1 MGVCFVKTVAV
12 MVAITLLGPTLMAA
26 GDSNVTSWQSLQQLA
41 PGQKIEVARTKS
53 GPVRGTFVSFSDQ
66 SITLREKQQETA
78 ISRAD
83 VSRVRLLPARRR
95 RYALIGAAVGAGAGA
110 GAGAGIGESVA
121 NESGGDFRN
130 LKPAIIGVTAGLGAL
145 IGLVI
150 GSAAGGRHT
159 TIYSAK

>member
-1 MGVCFVKTVAV
+1 MKTVAV
-12 MVAITLLGPTLMAA
+12 IVATALLVPTLMAA
-26 GDSNVTSWQSLQQLA
+26 GDGSVTSWQNLGQLA
-41 PGQKIEVARTKS
+41 AGQKIEVAKTKN
-53 GPVRGTFVSFSDQ
+53 GPLRGTFVSFSDQ

-78 ISRAD
+78 IPRAD
-83 VSRVRLLPARRR
+83 VSRVRLLPAKRG
-95 RYALIGAAVGAGAGA
+95 RYALIGAAIGAGAGA

-150 GSAAGGRHT
+150 GSAAAGRHT